1 MKKLII
7 LYVGRNPEITGTMNR
22 LLNARA
28 EWLGF
33 TTCLDDDALSI
44 CTNKHIDLVLLG
56 NGLSTDDEQK
66 LRDGL
71 TKIRPSLKIIQHYG
85 GGSGLL
91 YGEIAEAI
99 NSRITFVTDDRK

>member
-7 LYVGRNPEITGTMNR
+7 LYIDRNPEITGTLNR
-22 LLNARA
+22 MLNSRT

-33 TTCLDDDALSI
+33 TTCVDEKALSI
-44 CTNKHIDLVLLG
+44 CNDQKIDLVLLE

-71 TKIRPSLKIIQHYG
+71 IKIRPSLKIIQHYG

-91 YGEIAEAI
+91 YGEIAEAMD
-99 NSRITFVTDDRK
+99 SKK

>member
-33 TTCLDDDALSI
+33 TTCLDEDALSI

-71 TKIRPSLKIIQHYG
+71 IKIRPSLKIIQHYG

-91 YGEIAEAI
+91 YGEIAEAMD
-99 NSRITFVTDDRK
+99 SKK